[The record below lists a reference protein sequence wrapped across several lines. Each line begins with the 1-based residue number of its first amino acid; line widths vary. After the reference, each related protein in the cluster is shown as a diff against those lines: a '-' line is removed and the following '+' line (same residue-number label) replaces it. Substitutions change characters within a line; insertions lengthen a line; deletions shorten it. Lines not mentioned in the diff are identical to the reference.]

1 MRTCELCHFDVEL
14 DDIALSRASG
24 QCVCLRCYLREA
36 GAELPMPKA
45 YRREIEAC
53 LDALDATVRAGG
65 AGS

>member
-1 MRTCELCHFDVEL
+1 MCTCELCHFDVEL

-36 GAELPMPKA
+36 GTERPMPKA

-53 LDALDATVRAGG
+53 LATISGPVGAGG
-65 AGS
+65 VGV